1 MNNVLDKL
9 KVPSI
14 GLLICGILSG
24 FTGIL
29 TLVSGLIR
37 LIGLRGIEKLP
48 TDEAERIGYLMGTFG
63 GYGLALISLIFAPI
77 IVIGAIKMM
86 KGKSRNI
93 ALASAIFSIL
103 PITSCCFFIS
113 IIFGV
118 WALVVL
124 LQPDV
129 KEFFQNGGEKLPNW

>member
-9 KVPSI
+9 KIPSI

-24 FTGIL
+24 FTGFL
-29 TLVSGLIR
+29 TLISGLIR
-37 LIGLRGIEKLP
+37 LIGIVGKEKLP
-48 TDEAERIGYLMGTFG
+48 THEAERIGYLMGTFG
-63 GYGLALISLIFAPI
+63 GYGLALISLLIAPV
-77 IVIGAIKMM
+77 IVVGAIKMM
-86 KGKSRNI
+86 KGKSRG
-93 ALASAIFSIL
+93 LAFAAAIFSIL
-103 PITSCCFFIS
+103 PFTSCCFFIS

-129 KEFFQNGGEKLPNW
+129 KEFFLNGGEPNF

>member
-37 LIGLRGIEKLP
+37 LIGLSGIEKLP

-63 GYGLALISLIFAPI
+63 GYGLALISLLVAPL
-77 IVIGAIKMM
+77 IVVGAIKMM
-86 KGKSRNI
+86 KGKSRGM
-93 ALASAIFSIL
+93 AMASAVLSIL

-118 WALVVL
+118 WAIIVL
-124 LQPDV
+124 IQPDV
-129 KEFFQNGGEKLPNW
+129 KEFFQLGGEPNL